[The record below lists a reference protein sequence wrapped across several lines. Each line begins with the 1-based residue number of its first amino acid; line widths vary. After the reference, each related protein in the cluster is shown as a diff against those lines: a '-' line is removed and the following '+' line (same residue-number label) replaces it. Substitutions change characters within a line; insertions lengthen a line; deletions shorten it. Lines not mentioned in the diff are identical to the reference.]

1 MYVISRETETGK
13 QFVSIDNAERWTS
26 DPCQAMQYEKYREAQ
41 YKAKFL
47 NICGEDWA
55 IEEVPNNGNG
65 GAPLTTEGYA
75 AVRRYAVDNRA
86 WLDITTLADDE
97 QTAHE
102 LARDADKADPGWY
115 GENPVLRI
123 AKVAISEKY

>member
-26 DPCQAMQYEKYREAQ
+26 DPIRAMQYDKYRHAQ
-41 YKAKFL
+41 YKVRFL
-47 NICGEDWA
+47 NLGKGCR
-55 IEEVPNNGNG
+55 IEEAPNNGNG
-65 GAPLTTEGYA
+65 SAPLTTEGYA
-75 AVRRYAVDNRA
+75 AVRRYAVENRA

-97 QTAHE
+97 QTARE

-115 GENPVLRI
+115 GENQVLRI
-123 AKVAISEKY
+123 AKVAIIEKY

>member
-13 QFVSIDNAERWTS
+13 QFVSNAERWTS
-26 DPCQAMQYEKYREAQ
+26 DPSRAMQYDKYREAQ
-41 YKAKFL
+41 YKLRFL
-47 NICGEDWA
+47 DLGQGCR
-55 IEEVPNNGNG
+55 IEEAPNNGNG
-65 GAPLTTEGYA
+65 SAPLTTEGYA
-75 AVRRYAVDNRA
+75 AVRRYAVENRA